1 MENYDDYSFC
11 NSLLL
16 PGEGILW
23 KGRPAK
29 GHWINRDNIMHLL
42 MSLFAVVFLVAWCLI
57 VIWIGAPR
65 EMLLFGIV
73 GFVFSVVNLLLYPLR
88 TIRQRK
94 SSRYV
99 LTNRKLI
106 RKVGKKVDALEL
118 HDLPR
123 MYTSFR
129 PDGTGTISIGHQ
141 TESVYYGFQRN
152 VKSSVGLFRLDNI
165 PDAARVY
172 RMIMEY
178 SDAGIVVA
186 RHR

>member
-29 GHWINRDNIMHLL
+29 GHWINKDNIMHLL

-73 GFVFSVVNLLLYPLR
+73 GFVFSVVNLLLFPLR
-88 TIRQRK
+88 TILQRK
-94 SSRYV
+94 NSRYV

-123 MYTSFR
+123 VYTSFR
-129 PDGTGTISIGHQ
+129 SDGTGTISIGHQ
-141 TESVYYGFQRN
+141 TESVHYGIQRH
-152 VKSSVGLFRLDNI
+152 VRSSVGLFRLENI
-165 PDAARVY
+165 PDAAHVY
-172 RMIMEY
+172 RMMM
-178 SDAGIVVA
+178 DQAA
-186 RHR
+186 RLSAKE